1 MTPTSAKVLA
11 KAAFPEEDKVEG
23 FFLLGTFRA
32 RGAFKRLFEHYKI
45 NKAQIRT
52 LLEIVEER
60 GKALEIAIAELEQC
74 EPPDEYPEVQSAW
87 ADIMRETRETLAAT
101 EVRLAA
107 LILEE
112 T

>member
-1 MTPTSAKVLA
+1 MNDLTTKVLA

-60 GKALEIAIAELEQC
+60 GKALEQSKC
-74 EPPDEYPEVQSAW
+74 ECKFKPFAHEY
-87 ADIMRETRETLAAT
+87 RHTCKRCETLAAT

-107 LILEE
+107 LGAGE
-112 T
+112 